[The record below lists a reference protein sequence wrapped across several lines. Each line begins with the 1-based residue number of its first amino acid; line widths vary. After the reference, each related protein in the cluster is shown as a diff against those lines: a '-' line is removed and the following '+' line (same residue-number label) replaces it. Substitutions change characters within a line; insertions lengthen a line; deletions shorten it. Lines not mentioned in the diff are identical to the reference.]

1 MPQERAVR
9 RLVDVTRGVAVLEV
23 ALLLALERDA
33 ARFLP
38 VLDEHV
44 VVDQVAFPLPQTLAE
59 FVDDF
64 AVLKLCAL
72 NATCG
77 GGKQMTFYIRPGY
90 MISLL
95 IFIIMQHF
103 YCFSLFPKLS
113 KKNENMV
120 SVYCRKLLPI
130 FICTSISCRDQNS

>member
-72 NATCG
+72 NATCSHAWTKCG
-77 GGKQMTFYIRPGY
+77 
-90 MISLL
+90 SW
-95 IFIIMQHF
+95 
-103 YCFSLFPKLS
+103 
-113 KKNENMV
+113 
-120 SVYCRKLLPI
+120 
-130 FICTSISCRDQNS
+130 